1 MYQIRRSKRHI
12 RKPGARPLRRRL
24 IAKPRWRA
32 SQSSQW
38 TIISVLFLL
47 ALLGSTQA
55 ASRTPVTSLLEMR
68 RDHVVV
74 QEWDLSCGAAALA
87 TILRYQHNDLVSE
100 REIAKGLMQR
110 KEYIA
115 HPLLVRIRQGFSLL
129 DLKRY
134 VDQRGY
140 EGIGYGK
147 LTFQDLIEQAPIMV
161 PVNLY
166 GYNHFV
172 VFRGARRNQVLLADP
187 AWGNRTMTVER
198 FKHAWIKYPEI
209 GRVGFV
215 VAQED
220 GDNAPANGLT
230 PRPQDFVMF

>member
-1 MYQIRRSKRHI
+1 MATWIVSRC
-12 RKPGARPLRRRL
+12 L
-24 IAKPRWRA
+24 
-32 SQSSQW
+32 QW
-38 TIISVLFLL
+38 AIITILLLL
-47 ALLGSTQA
+47 ALPELTQA
-55 ASRTPVTSLLEMR
+55 AGRAPVTSLLEMR
-68 RDHVVV
+68 QDHVVI

-87 TILRYQHNDLVSE
+87 TILHYQYGDFVSE
-100 REIAKGLMQR
+100 RAIAEALMNR

-115 HPLLVRIRQGFSLL
+115 NPLLVRVRQGFSLL

-147 LTFQDLIEQAPIMV
+147 LTFQDLVEQAPIMV
-161 PVNLY
+161 PLNLY

-172 VFRGARRNQVLLADP
+172 VFRGVRRNQVLLADP
-187 AWGNRTMTVER
+187 AWGNRTMGVER
-198 FKHAWIKYPEI
+198 FKHAWISFPKI

-215 VAQED
+215 VAQHD
-220 GDNAPANGLT
+220 GSSVPANSLA

>member
-1 MYQIRRSKRHI
+1 MTTRNEVSRG
-12 RKPGARPLRRRL
+12 P
-24 IAKPRWRA
+24 
-32 SQSSQW
+32 QW
-38 TIISVLFLL
+38 TMITTLL
-47 ALLGSTQA
+47 LIALLGSTQA
-55 ASRTPVTSLLEMR
+55 AGRTPVTSLLEMR

-87 TILRYQHNDLVSE
+87 TILHYQYNDPVSE
-100 REIAKGLMQR
+100 REIAEGLMQR

-134 VDQRGY
+134 VDKRGY

-147 LTFQDLIEQAPIMV
+147 LTFQDLLEQAPIMV
-161 PVNLY
+161 PLNLY

-187 AWGNRTMTVER
+187 AWGNRTMGVDR
-198 FKHAWIKYPEI
+198 FKHAWIKYPKI
-209 GRVGFV
+209 GKVGFV
-215 VAQED
+215 VAQE
-220 GDNAPANGLT
+220 GDNNAPANGLT